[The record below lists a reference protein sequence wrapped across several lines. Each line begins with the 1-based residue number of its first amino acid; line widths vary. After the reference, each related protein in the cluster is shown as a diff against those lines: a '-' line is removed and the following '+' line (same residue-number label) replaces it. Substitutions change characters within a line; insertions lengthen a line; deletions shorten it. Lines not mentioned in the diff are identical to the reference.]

1 MQNPVLKSTKIV
13 IEKSKFVKINKEN
26 LLKFCSDFELKEIPF
41 WLENAP
47 FLLPKLNENEELAF
61 MFISSSLV
69 FCFWGEPKW
78 TVEYKGKFYD
88 GSWGL
93 LASLT
98 RAIENG
104 FPILNF
110 NYLAKIPEKDL
121 REILKGNVEIPL
133 FKERLNILRENASIL
148 IKKFDGSVKKL
159 IQSGKGD
166 ALKLLNIIVKNFP
179 SFNDFAL
186 YEGKK
191 VYFHK
196 RVQVFISDVHRK
208 FKDKKFGKLK
218 NIDKL
223 TALADYKI
231 PQVLRK
237 FGIIEYSPELAEK
250 VDNKIE
256 IPKGSKEE
264 IEIRA
269 NTVWAIELMKR
280 EIQKKIPEIT
290 AREIDSYLWFLS
302 QKKSPDDKPYHL
314 TKTIFY

>member
-1 MQNPVLKSTKIV
+1 MRNPVLKSTKIV

-47 FLLPKLNENEELAF
+47 FPLPKLNEKDEFAF
-61 MFISSSLV
+61 IFISSSLD

-78 TVEYKGKFYD
+78 KIEYKGNFYD
-88 GSWGL
+88 GAWGL

-104 FPILNF
+104 FPILNCV
-110 NYLAKIPEKDL
+110 YLAKIPEKDL

-148 IKKFDGSVKKL
+148 IEKFDGSVKKL

-166 ALKLLNIIVKNFP
+166 ALKLLKVIVKSFP
-179 SFNDFAL
+179 SFNDCAI

-191 VYFHK
+191 VYFYK
-196 RVQVFISDVHRK
+196 RAQLFISDVYRK
-208 FKDKKFGKLK
+208 FKNKGFGKLK

-223 TALADYKI
+223 TAFADYKI
-231 PQVLRK
+231 PQILRK

-250 VDNKIE
+250 VDNRIE
-256 IPKGSKEE
+256 IQKGSKEE

-269 NTVWAIELMKR
+269 NTIWTIELMKN
-280 EIQKKIPEIT
+280 EIKKKIPNIKSFD
-290 AREIDSYLWFLS
+290 IDSHLWLLS

-314 TKTIFY
+314 TRTIFY